1 MQVVKADQIMPQGF
15 YLCVWDDTWPLTEL
29 RMLAGD
35 PVERGECLKFIFRC
49 MELELLTDYP
59 NLKYE
64 TVGGQESSRFE
75 SQ

>member
-1 MQVVKADQIMPQGF
+1 MQVVKDGQIMPQGF
-15 YLCVWDDTWPLTEL
+15 YLCVWDNTGPLTEL

-35 PVERGECLKFIFRC
+35 PVERGECLKFIFRR

-64 TVGGQESSRFE
+64 TVVVQESSRFG

>member
-29 RMLAGD
+29 
-35 PVERGECLKFIFRC
+35 KFIFRC

-64 TVGGQESSRFE
+64 TVVVQESSRFE

>member
-1 MQVVKADQIMPQGF
+1 MQVVKADQILPQGF
-15 YLCVWDDTWPLTEL
+15 YLCLGRYMAINRTKD
-29 RMLAGD
+29 AGCRSCR
-35 PVERGECLKFIFRC
+35 EGECLKFIFRC

-64 TVGGQESSRFE
+64 TVVVQESSRFE